1 MQVTIRDVVFQV
13 IKDES
18 GVTTH
23 IIAQRPDAAQ
33 PEFVSVA
40 KTTLIYQVGFDLP
53 VRDVFA
59 NEEGVVLAD
68 TLGCGKSTI
77 WHIRRHLGVADPQTG
92 VSRTTRWRQQK
103 SAEQRAGRG
112 EVTRYSRPTGAVDG
126 EEEEVA

>member
-77 WHIRRHLGVADPQTG
+77 WHIRRHLGVADAQTG
-92 VSRTTRWRQQK
+92 ASRTTRWRQQK
-103 SAEQRAGRG
+103 TSERASGG
-112 EVTRYSRPTGAVDG
+112 EVLRYSRTPDASDG
-126 EEEEVA
+126 EEEEVT